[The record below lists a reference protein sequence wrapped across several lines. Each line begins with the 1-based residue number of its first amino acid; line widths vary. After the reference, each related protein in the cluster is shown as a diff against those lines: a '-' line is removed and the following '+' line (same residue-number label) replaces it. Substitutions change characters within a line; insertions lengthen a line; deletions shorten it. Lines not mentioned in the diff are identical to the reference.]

1 MVINMTDR
9 KEIVGDELNPTFL
22 FTWKGTRLRDEK
34 KYHSHDHIEIAFI
47 ISGKGRY
54 KIDDELYSVEEG
66 DLLILNPGV
75 CHQALTDGNGKPTIE
90 FFVGFTDVTFRDM
103 APNRF
108 DIPGGP
114 ILHSSGDFRQKL
126 FRIVSG
132 MEAENEILRQGRYF
146 MLRSYLIQLILLI
159 IREQSAPLTQYKGY
173 EFESAGKKYVVEQIV
188 NYFSDHYAEKI
199 SLDQIAENM
208 YLSPFYIS
216 RIFKVKPAT
225 HRFAI

>member
-132 MEAENEILRQGRYF
+132 MEADNEILRQGRYF

-173 EFESAGKKYVVEQIV
+173 EFESAGKK
-188 NYFSDHYAEKI
+188 
-199 SLDQIAENM
+199 
-208 YLSPFYIS
+208 
-216 RIFKVKPAT
+216 
-225 HRFAI
+225 